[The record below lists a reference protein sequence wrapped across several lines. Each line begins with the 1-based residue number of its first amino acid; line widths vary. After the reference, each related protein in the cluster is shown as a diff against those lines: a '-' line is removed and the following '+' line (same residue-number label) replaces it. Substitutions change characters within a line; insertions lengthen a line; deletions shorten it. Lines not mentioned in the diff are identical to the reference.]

1 MFHGMGKKRIIQKSP
16 EELIRER
23 DAVDKTVE
31 REKETSG
38 FSIAP
43 SKYRDGIA
51 HIRSSYN
58 NTIVS
63 ICDMSGNVVA
73 WASAGNIG
81 FHNTKKSTPFAATK
95 VAETAAERAKKFGI
109 QRLHVYVRGIGSG
122 RESAIRSL
130 AARGIDILS
139 IKDVTPIPHGGV
151 RARKVRRV

>member
-1 MFHGMGKKRIIQKSP
+1 MGKKRIIQKSP

-23 DAVDKTVE
+23 EAVDKAVE
-31 REKETSG
+31 REKESSVLG
-38 FSIAP
+38 GAP
-43 SKYRDGIA
+43 KYRDGIA
-51 HIRSSYN
+51 HIHSSYN

-63 ICDMSGNVVA
+63 ICDMQGNVVS

-81 FHNTKKSTPFAATK
+81 FHGTKKSTPFAATK
-95 VAETAAERAKKFGI
+95 VAEAAAERSKKYGI

>member
-1 MFHGMGKKRIIQKSP
+1 MGKKRIIQKSS

-23 DAVDKTVE
+23 EVVDKAVQ
-31 REKETSG
+31 REKEPSG
-38 FSIAP
+38 FGVV

-51 HIRSSYN
+51 HIHSSYN

-63 ICDMSGNVVA
+63 IGDINGNIVV

-81 FHNTKKSTPFAATK
+81 FHGAKKSTPFAATK
-95 VAETAAERAKKFGI
+95 VAETAAERAKKFGV
-109 QRLHVYVRGIGSG
+109 QRLHVRVRGIGSG

-130 AARGIDILS
+130 AARGIEILS

-151 RARKVRRV
+151 RASKVRRV